1 MILTR
6 IQGTLGSVVV
16 ANDNSGS
23 FALQLCFRCKTDFLT
38 LILTTP
44 ISIQEAEPMILY
56 ERIRA
61 RYFDNSTLEQKN
73 TLPSNEKKHRNFSI
87 QL

>member
-1 MILTR
+1 M
-6 IQGTLGSVVV
+6 
-16 ANDNSGS
+16 
-23 FALQLCFRCKTDFLT
+23 
-38 LILTTP
+38 ILTTP

-73 TLPSNEKKHRNFSI
+73 TLPSNEKKKHRNLSI
-87 QL
+87 QLHFLFVLKFP